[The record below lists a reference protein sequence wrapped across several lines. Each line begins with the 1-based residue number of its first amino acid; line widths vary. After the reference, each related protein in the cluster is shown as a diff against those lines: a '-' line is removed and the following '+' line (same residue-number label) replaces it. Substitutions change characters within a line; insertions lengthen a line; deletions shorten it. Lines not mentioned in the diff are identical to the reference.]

1 MFYLTPF
8 EAGFLLGAFIG
19 ASALALMDAYSGWKL
34 MLKQQQ
40 EKDR

>member
-8 EAGFLLGAFIG
+8 QAGLLAGIFIG
-19 ASALALMDAYSGWKL
+19 GMIMWILDAYSGWKL
-34 MLKQQQ
+34 MIKQQK